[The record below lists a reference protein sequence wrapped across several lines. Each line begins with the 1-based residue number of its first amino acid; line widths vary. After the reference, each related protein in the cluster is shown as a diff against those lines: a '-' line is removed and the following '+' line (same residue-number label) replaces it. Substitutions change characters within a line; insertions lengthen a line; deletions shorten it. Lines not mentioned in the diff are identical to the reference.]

1 MRAKT
6 FQFLR
11 ALPIALFHDM
21 HQGNITL
28 RAMGLVYT
36 TLLSLVPLLALSFSM
51 LKGFGVHNQMEP
63 LLLKLLEPMGAK
75 ALELTQQILGFVD
88 NMQVGVLG
96 FAGLAILL
104 YTVISLMGKVEEAF
118 NFVWRVKRP
127 RSFLAQF
134 RDYLS
139 VVLVGPLLLFSAL
152 GLWGAFSQWEI
163 VHTVVTLKP
172 LSLVLQTSPTV
183 LIVLA
188 FTLLYLFMP
197 NTHVKPWAALGGATF
212 AGVAWQIAGWLFA
225 SFVVSSGQQ
234 TAIYSIFAS
243 LFLFMLWLYVGWLIV
258 LTGARL
264 AYYFQYPD
272 AVHLPQQPTETSM
285 QTRELLTIA
294 ILREIGTRFL
304 NKDTPATLDDL
315 RQLIPVSRFLL
326 ENTLDELNIYG
337 IISRDDDEP
346 THYLLRVSPDK
357 LSVAEIRQRLWQG
370 TPKQQQQATQIR
382 QQAGISSE
390 WLNTLVNTPDAT
402 MQQLIQAA
410 PAETAR
416 DDQGI
421 IR

>member
-1 MRAKT
+1 
-6 FQFLR
+6 
-11 ALPIALFHDM
+11 
-21 HQGNITL
+21 
-28 RAMGLVYT
+28 
-36 TLLSLVPLLALSFSM
+36 
-51 LKGFGVHNQMEP
+51 
-63 LLLKLLEPMGAK
+63 
-75 ALELTQQILGFVD
+75 
-88 NMQVGVLG
+88 
-96 FAGLAILL
+96 
-104 YTVISLMGKVEEAF
+104 
-118 NFVWRVKRP
+118 
-127 RSFLAQF
+127 
-134 RDYLS
+134 
-139 VVLVGPLLLFSAL
+139 
-152 GLWGAFSQWEI
+152 
-163 VHTVVTLKP
+163 
-172 LSLVLQTSPTV
+172 
-183 LIVLA
+183 
-188 FTLLYLFMP
+188 
-197 NTHVKPWAALGGATF
+197 
-212 AGVAWQIAGWLFA
+212 
-225 SFVVSSGQQ
+225 
-234 TAIYSIFAS
+234 
-243 LFLFMLWLYVGWLIV
+243 MLWLYVGWLIV

-421 IR
+421 R